1 MNNRGKAVCLI
12 GLVCCFFNPIFGQSA
27 TIKDLKR
34 TYSTETSIQKKG
46 TVLNELSW
54 VYYAMDNDSCT
65 YYANKALSF
74 ATRKKL
80 VTHQIIARLQLVEY
94 NRMNGELEQASVEI
108 QKIEKEI
115 NQSQLHTCLPM
126 LLLVKG
132 NLAFGRSTIAYAE
145 KYYQKGARLN
155 KTYRQNLQI
164 DFCLKLAEIEH
175 EKEDYSQERTYLKEA
190 HLAARQSRKVYQE
203 IVILNI
209 LGMSYAMSQDFDQ
222 AQINFLKS
230 SRLAKK
236 DTDLRSQSKALLNCG
251 NIAYY
256 QGDWKE
262 AIAYFTKSAHIKE
275 GLDDQ
280 KGIAMIHN
288 NIAAIYNEQKRY
300 KKSLEYYQKSRAY
313 YEQSVDSIALA
324 EVWVNIAGV
333 EIFANKK
340 KEAIILLKKAIQYL
354 AKNDQPTTLLIAHTN
369 LAFAY
374 TEMGDYATA
383 LTYLAIAEAAAH
395 QLNDQHSSVF
405 IFNLYGANYFYLK
418 AYPKAIQY
426 YTQSYELGKELGL
439 LNEQK
444 KALFGLYEAEQKR
457 ENYQQALSWHELYG
471 QLKDS
476 LLNTENQEQLTLLE
490 EKYDTKQKVQEITNL
505 HARNKTISL
514 KNKLTSNQLKLSLV
528 SIVLVLA
535 AIIFLSLFFF
545 QRSKRQKLLLAHT
558 QERNIERVNQLL
570 KEQEISLLET
580 EVLAQ
585 QTERKKLAK
594 DIHDN
599 LGSYL
604 ATLKYQ
610 HEVVKPTGDN
620 PDLLAHYSTTSKLIA
635 EACSEVRAISHQM
648 ATGADFQFSLIPAIN
663 ELITRIHTTEQ
674 FEIHFYHFPETV
686 QLEREMALSLY
697 KIIQE
702 LLSNTLKHASAT
714 RVELQINQDAEEI
727 SVILEDNGCG
737 FDVEATRTGIGL
749 TNLVERIAQFN
760 GKVEINS
767 TLQNGTTCVIVLPL
781 NFTLA

>member
-1 MNNRGKAVCLI
+1 MSYRAKVGYLI
-12 GLVCCFFNPIFGQSA
+12 GILCLCYTPNYGQSE
-27 TIKDLKR
+27 I
-34 TYSTETSIQKKG
+34 SVQKKA
-46 TVLNELSW
+46 TLLNEVSWTYYLS
-54 VYYAMDNDSCT
+54 DKDSCT
-65 YYANKALSF
+65 YYAKKALGY
-74 ATRKKL
+74 AVKKQL
-80 VTHQIIARLQLVEY
+80 PTQELIARLQLAEY
-94 NRMNGELEQASVEI
+94 KRKGGQLEVASAEA
-108 QKIEKEI
+108 QKIEKDI
-115 NQSQLHTCLPM
+115 LQQQLYNCLPL

-132 NLAFGRSTIAYAE
+132 NLAFSRLDLATAE
-145 KYYQKGARLN
+145 KFYQKGYRLN
-155 KTYRQNLQI
+155 KRYDQDLQI
-164 DFCLKLAEIEH
+164 DFCLKLAKIEE
-175 EKEDYSQERTYLKEA
+175 EKERFAQERMFLKEA
-190 HLAARQSRKVYQE
+190 HLAARQSGKFYQE
-203 IVILNI
+203 IVILNN

-230 SRLAKK
+230 STLAKK
-236 DTDLRSQSKALLNCG
+236 HADLRGRSRALLNCG

-256 QGDWKE
+256 KGNW
-262 AIAYFTKSAHIKE
+262 ATSIAYFTKSAHIKE
-275 GLDDQ
+275 GLNDLE
-280 KGIAMIHN
+280 GIAMIHN
-288 NIAAIYNEQKRY
+288 NIAAIYKGQKHY
-300 KKSLEYYQKSRAY
+300 KKSLEYYQKSCAY
-313 YEQSVDSIALA
+313 YEQSDDSIALA
-324 EVWVNIAGV
+324 EAWINIAGV

-340 KEAIILLKKAIQYL
+340 KEAVILLKKAIHFL
-354 AKNDQPTTLLIAHTN
+354 KGKDQPAILLIAHTN

-374 TEMGDYATA
+374 TEMGNYATA
-383 LTYLAIAEAAAH
+383 LAYLSIAETAAH

-426 YTQSYELGKELGL
+426 YTQSYELAKELGL

-457 ENYQQALSWHELYG
+457 GNYQQALSWHELYG

-476 LLNTENQEQLTLLE
+476 LFNTENQEQLTLLE

-528 SIVLVLA
+528 SVVLVLA

-545 QRSKRQKLLLAHT
+545 QRSKRQKLLLDHT

-648 ATGADFQFSLIPAIN
+648 STGADFQFSLIPAIN

-674 FEIHFYHFPETV
+674 FEVHFYHFPETV

-714 RVELQINQDAEEI
+714 RVELQINQDEEEI

-737 FDVEATRTGIGL
+737 FDVQSMRTGIGL
-749 TNLVERIAQFN
+749 TNLVERIAQYN
-760 GKVEINS
+760 GKVDINS

-781 NFTLA
+781 NFTVA